1 MIAYGKYLSTAQHPT
16 PLFKSDKPSN
26 NQFGQ
31 GDLSLWILVLRSW
44 QLGNKMFVAFHHVDG
59 IFQKKIYTYFPC
71 LYTCWFIGILIMT
84 CYNSF

>member
-1 MIAYGKYLSTAQHPT
+1 MIAYGKYLSTTQHTT

-44 QLGNKMFVAFHHVDG
+44 QLGNKMFLAFHHVDG
-59 IFQKKIYTYFPC
+59 IFQKRYIFSMS
-71 LYTCWFIGILIMT
+71 LYLLVHRDP
-84 CYNSF
+84 YNDLL